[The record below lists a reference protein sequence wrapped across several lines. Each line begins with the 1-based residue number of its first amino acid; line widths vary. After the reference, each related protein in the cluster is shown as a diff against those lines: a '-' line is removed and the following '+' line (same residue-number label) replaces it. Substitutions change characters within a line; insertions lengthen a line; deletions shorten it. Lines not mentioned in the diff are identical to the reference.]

1 LQKRLA
7 ATMKRHPSLHP
18 LSAHHHHALVQ
29 ALEIRRA
36 GQLPAAQRRA
46 GLQRAAKMFL
56 RFWRQVGRKHFREEE
71 EVLLPAYAR
80 RARLDDDPTVLR
92 MLADH
97 ASIRARVEDLEAA
110 LAAKRPVETV
120 LVALG
125 QLLHDHV
132 RWEEEQ
138 VFPRIEAALSPAELL
153 GLSQRLTPLHGKKR
167 G

>member
-1 LQKRLA
+1 
-7 ATMKRHPSLHP
+7 MKRHPSLHP
-18 LSAHHHHALVQ
+18 LSEHHHHALVQ

-36 GQLPAAQRRA
+36 AELPEA
-46 GLQRAAKMFL
+46 QRAAALRRAAQIFL
-56 RFWRQVGRKHFREEE
+56 RFWRQTGRKHFREEE

-80 RARLDDDPTVLR
+80 RIRLDDDSAVMR

-97 ASIRARVEDLEAA
+97 ATVRGWVEELEAA

-125 QLLHDHV
+125 RLLHDHV

-138 VFPRIEAALSPAELL
+138 VFPRIEAALSPAELVSL
-153 GLSQRLTPLHGKKR
+153 ARRLTPMHGKKKD
-167 G
+167 